1 MSERRK
7 IHRKR
12 SADSGSEDERKSTKA
27 TGMTYLSK
35 MNPGQSGRVVGFT
48 KDSPVSRRLTEL
60 GLAPGRQVIY
70 LRNAP
75 LRDPLEIQV
84 GSTFLSIRRAEAS
97 LVTVL
102 VDE

>member
-1 MSERRK
+1 M
-7 IHRKR
+7 
-12 SADSGSEDERKSTKA
+12 A
-27 TGMTYLSK
+27 
-35 MNPGQSGRVVGFT
+35 PGQSGRVLGFT
-48 KDSPVSRRLTEL
+48 VDSPVARRLTEL

-97 LVTVL
+97 LVAVQ

>member
-1 MSERRK
+1 MSERKKRQRK
-7 IHRKR
+7 LSED
-12 SADSGSEDERKSTKA
+12 SADARKFAGIK
-27 TGMTYLSK
+27 GMTYLSK
-35 MNPGQSGRVVGFT
+35 MIPGQSGRVLGFT
-48 KDSPVSRRLTEL
+48 KDSAVARRLTEL

-97 LVTVL
+97 LVAVQ